1 MNAATSPFAL
11 VAEFLQEF
19 LIALWFGGTKPH
31 AVNAG
36 LSNEQ
41 GDGALDLAS
50 QALSTADGTTAL
62 LHLEQ
67 AADMARAPIG
77 HGAGI
82 GSNLFNASCERKR
95 MALAARVATALIH
108 EAQCECVEMADPAP
122 RIAWHEPP
130 AGEELLI
137 FTLEDTQGGAIDDL
151 EPLELPEVFRL
162 SLELLALPAPVP
174 LPSAA
179 ADLNPPPQ
187 G

>member
-1 MNAATSPFAL
+1 MNAAASPFAL

-36 LSNEQ
+36 LSNEH

-50 QALSTADGTTAL
+50 QALSAADGTTAL

-67 AADMARAPIG
+67 AADMASTPTGFEVAP
-77 HGAGI
+77 HELPHPAV
-82 GSNLFNASCERKR
+82 LERKR
-95 MALAARVATALIH
+95 MALAARVALALTR
-108 EAQCECVEMADPAP
+108 EAMRQPAP

-137 FTLEDTQGGAIDDL
+137 FTLEDTQGDAPQDEAL
-151 EPLELPEVFRL
+151 EPLELPEDFRL

-179 ADLNPPPQ
+179 ADLTPSPQ

>member
-1 MNAATSPFAL
+1 MNAAASPFAL

-36 LSNEQ
+36 LSNEH

-50 QALSTADGTTAL
+50 QALSAADGTTAL

-67 AADMARAPIG
+67 AADMASTPIG
-77 HGAGI
+77 HGEGI

-95 MALAARVATALIH
+95 MALAARVALALTR
-108 EAQCECVEMADPAP
+108 EAMHPPAP

-137 FTLEDTQGGAIDDL
+137 FTLEDTQGDAPQDEAL
-151 EPLELPEVFRL
+151 EPLELPAEFDLIV
-162 SLELLALPAPVP
+162 SLLPPGAG
-174 LPSAA
+174 AA
-179 ADLNPPPQ
+179 SLNTSPQ